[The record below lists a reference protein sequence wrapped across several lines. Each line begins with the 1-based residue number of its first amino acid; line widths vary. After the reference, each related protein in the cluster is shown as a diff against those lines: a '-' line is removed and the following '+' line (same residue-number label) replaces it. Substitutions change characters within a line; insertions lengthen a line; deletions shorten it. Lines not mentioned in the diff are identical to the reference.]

1 MTCHWFRS
9 AIIGLLLGT
18 ATASCAHPSGKGRRG
33 FVGITLRE
41 PAETSGGDSSLTGEA
56 GALVMG
62 VAERGPAA
70 TAGLVPGDR
79 IVRVDGVM
87 VDHRHGAADL
97 IAQRRPGEVVVL
109 EIERDGARHVVH
121 VTLATGTRAFL
132 ALPR

>member
-1 MTCHWFRS
+1 MIPLCFRS
-9 AIIGLLLGT
+9 VIVGLGLVI
-18 ATASCAHPSGKGRRG
+18 ATTSCAHPSGKGRRG
-33 FVGITLRE
+33 FVGITLHE
-41 PAETSGGDSSLTGEA
+41 PAETSGGDSSAEAAA
-56 GALVMG
+56 GALVTG

-70 TAGLVPGDR
+70 TAGVVPGDR
-79 IVRVDGVM
+79 IVRVDGVL

-109 EIERDGARHVVH
+109 EIDRDGARHVVQ